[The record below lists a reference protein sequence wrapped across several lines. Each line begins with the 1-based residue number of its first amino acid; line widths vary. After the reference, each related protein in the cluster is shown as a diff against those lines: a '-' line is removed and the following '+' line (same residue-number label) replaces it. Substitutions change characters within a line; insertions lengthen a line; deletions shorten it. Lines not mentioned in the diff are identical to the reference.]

1 MRAEGSFGVVTKEMV
16 LEGLKQGI
24 VTVGEYGNSSVCEP
38 SPEATMDEL
47 ACEIGDNAFY
57 FNGSCDGTIAEY
69 LAENDADTIAG
80 NVLEGLECVRDEF
93 DRDEY
98 DYYEFY
104 LRANLE
110 NKNILPK
117 YFMLAN
123 TFAFKRA
130 FFDSHEPDKEKFRK
144 KFMAGVEAD
153 INSGV
158 AKLGLSPR
166 EGFLC
171 LSENDDAGE
180 FDENDYAF
188 IEAGESIGS
197 VIAEAGIPDFSINF
211 MENEKYFRYVCES
224 AAYSSYSDVPLKRG
238 TGVIIPKSWASEVAV
253 TGEFD
258 SIIHVLSEK
267 DERVK
272 EFFG

>member
-1 MRAEGSFGVVTKEMV
+1 MEYVKKKMV

-24 VTVGEYGNSSVCEP
+24 VIVGEYGDSSVCEP

-57 FNGSCDGTIAEY
+57 FSGNCDGTIAEY
-69 LAENDADTIAG
+69 LAANDADTIAD

-110 NKNILPK
+110 NKDILPK
-117 YFMLAN
+117 YSMLAN
-123 TFAFKRA
+123 TFAFKQA
-130 FFDSHEPDKEKFRK
+130 FFDSHESDKEKFRE

-166 EGFLC
+166 EVFLC
-171 LSENDDAGE
+171 LSENDDDGE
-180 FDENDYAF
+180 FDEDDYAF
-188 IEAGESIGS
+188 VEAGESIGS
-197 VIAEAGIPDFSINF
+197 VVAKAAIPDFSINF

-224 AAYSSYSDVPLKRG
+224 AAYPSYSDVPLKCG
-238 TGVIIPKSWASEVAV
+238 TGVIIPKSWASEAAG

-258 SIIHVLSEK
+258 GIIHVLSEK

-272 EFFG
+272 EFFS